1 MQTDFARHLDLADSL
16 PTAEPTPPFS
26 RVWTFWAGIVVSSLG
41 ALVIL
46 TAAAGLPIFD
56 HWSFAG
62 LVVASP
68 LFGLVWLLDV
78 VGLGLAY
85 ANWRAL
91 AIEITAGGV
100 LCLVGAVLLAAH
112 HVRELRAS
120 RVTLLDVTTMTPS
133 SP

>member
-1 MQTDFARHLDLADSL
+1 MQTDFAPHLDLADSH
-16 PTAEPTPPFS
+16 PSVQRTPPVS
-26 RVWTFWAGIVVSSLG
+26 RVWMFWAGIVISSLG
-41 ALVIL
+41 ALLIL
-46 TAAAGLPIFD
+46 TAAAGLPAFD

-85 ANWRAL
+85 ENGRAL
-91 AIEITAGGV
+91 MIEIAAGGV
-100 LCLVGAVLLAAH
+100 LCLVGTALLAAH

-120 RVTLLDVTTMTPS
+120 CVTGLTTMPS
-133 SP
+133 SW